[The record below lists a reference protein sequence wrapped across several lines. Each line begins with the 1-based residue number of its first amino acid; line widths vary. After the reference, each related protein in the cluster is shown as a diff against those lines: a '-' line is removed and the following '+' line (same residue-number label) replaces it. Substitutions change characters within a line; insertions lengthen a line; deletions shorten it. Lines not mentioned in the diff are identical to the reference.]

1 MCFVVCVVAHVRSC
15 MCLRVLVCLCE
26 YACVGAWVRPCV
38 RPCMYAPN
46 DVFMIIKNI
55 LPLIE
60 NCVKASDLPIGIM
73 GPVEFDGNADRL
85 PGFWLWG
92 IGEHGDSFQLMAE
105 IHINAIQ
112 GNVSTKT
119 RNIELVNVA

>member
-1 MCFVVCVVAHVRSC
+1 
-15 MCLRVLVCLCE
+15 
-26 YACVGAWVRPCV
+26 
-38 RPCMYAPN
+38 
-46 DVFMIIKNI
+46 
-55 LPLIE
+55 
-60 NCVKASDLPIGIM
+60 M

-119 RNIELVNVA
+119 RNIELVNVAWQQNTDAKPAHKE